1 MPLHI
6 FANRNRSGTYTMML
20 TIGAAIFAMFFFLT
34 QFIRNIL
41 GYSPL
46 KAGVAFLPVTVTI
59 GALAAI
65 SARLVGRV
73 GPKLPMTVGP
83 SLAAVGLFWLSFI
96 QADTDYWKV
105 LLPTLFIAMG
115 RGTSFVPLTLTAVS
129 GVRRDEAGL
138 TSALL
143 NTGQQIGGSLG
154 LAILVTVSTS
164 ATSTKLAHL
173 LGSGSATAASG
184 TPGAAGGVPRA
195 VLNQAVTAGYGAAFR
210 VAAVIALLAVIISLV
225 VIRVRRQDLPAEG
238 APVLAWGA
246 PRCDRGSHEPRL
258 RPHRAAGST
267 QRVTRDRGSPR
278 SPSPMPRPAL
288 RGPTA
293 ARRRRRG

>member
-1 MPLHI
+1 MTRGHRGSLLLRCRT
-6 FANRNRSGTYTMML
+6 FSGPFSKPAYP
-20 TIGAAIFAMFFFLT
+20 GAP

-46 KAGVAFLPVTVTI
+46 KAGVAFLPVTVTVTI

-96 QADTDYWKV
+96 QADTDCWKV

-138 TSALL
+138 ASALL
-143 NTGQQIGGSLG
+143 NTSQQIGGSLG

-173 LGSGSATAASG
+173 LGSGSATAPSG
-184 TPGAAGGVPRA
+184 TPGAAGGCR
-195 VLNQAVTAGYGAAFR
+195 
-210 VAAVIALLAVIISLV
+210 
-225 VIRVRRQDLPAEG
+225 D
-238 APVLAWGA
+238 
-246 PRCDRGSHEPRL
+246 
-258 RPHRAAGST
+258 RAA
-267 QRVTRDRGSPR
+267 RGDHFSGGDPGV
-278 SPSPMPRPAL
+278 PP
-288 RGPTA
+288 GP
-293 ARRRRRG
+293 ARRGRAGPGLRRAPMRLW

>member
-1 MPLHI
+1 MTLLVYGLTHAATKGWTDQVTLTALDVAVVLLVAFVFIEQRSPHALMPLHI

-46 KAGVAFLPVTVTI
+46 KAGVAFLPVTVTVTI

-96 QADTDYWKV
+96 QADTDCWKV

-138 TSALL
+138 ASALL

-195 VLNQAVTAGYGAAFR
+195 VLNQAVTAG
-210 VAAVIALLAVIISLV
+210 
-225 VIRVRRQDLPAEG
+225 
-238 APVLAWGA
+238 
-246 PRCDRGSHEPRL
+246 
-258 RPHRAAGST
+258 
-267 QRVTRDRGSPR
+267 
-278 SPSPMPRPAL
+278 
-288 RGPTA
+288 
-293 ARRRRRG
+293 

>member
-1 MPLHI
+1 MTLLVYGLTHAATKGWTDQVTLTALGVAVVLLVAFVFIEQRSPHALMPLHI

-20 TIGAAIFAMFFFLT
+20 TIGAAIFAMFLFFFLI
-34 QFIRNIL
+34 QFIQNIL

-83 SLAAVGLFWLSFI
+83 LLAAVGLFWLSFI

-105 LLPTLFIAMG
+105 LLPTLLIAMG
-115 RGTSFVPLTLTAVS
+115 MGSSFVPLTLTAVS

-138 TSALL
+138 ASALL

-225 VIRVRRQDLPAEG
+225 VIRVGRQDLPAEG
-238 APVLAWGA
+238 APVLA
-246 PRCDRGSHEPRL
+246 
-258 RPHRAAGST
+258 
-267 QRVTRDRGSPR
+267 
-278 SPSPMPRPAL
+278 
-288 RGPTA
+288 
-293 ARRRRRG
+293 